1 MYVGVAAALLFALPV
16 RAQEPAPAPADA
28 ARAQVRI
35 VEQLVDAGLAEQA
48 LSAAA
53 EMRAA
58 GAVPEGLDV
67 AQARAMH
74 ARGLSTDA
82 LALLDAHLRDH
93 RKDAT
98 AWAVRG
104 VILLDTSAPARDAGR
119 VSEAVEALGRA
130 RRHAPRDAT
139 ILNNLGWALLVA
151 GKPVEAEE
159 ALRAA
164 LVQDPSSRRARN
176 NLGIALARAGHDEEA
191 LATFRAAGSEA
202 DARVNLAAVC
212 EWRGDVPGALT
223 HLRAALA
230 ATPDHPA
237 ASAALVRLA
246 SP

>member
-1 MYVGVAAALLFALPV
+1 
-16 RAQEPAPAPADA
+16 
-28 ARAQVRI
+28 
-35 VEQLVDAGLAEQA
+35 
-48 LSAAA
+48 
-53 EMRAA
+53 
-58 GAVPEGLDV
+58 V

-93 RKDAT
+93 RKDAA

-104 VILLDTSAPARDAGR
+104 VILLDMGGR
-119 VSEAVEALGRA
+119 VDDAVASLTRA

-139 ILNNLGWALLVA
+139 ILNNLGWALLVE
-151 GKPVEAEE
+151 GKPSQAEE

-176 NLGIALARAGHDEEA
+176 NLGIALARAGRDEEA
-191 LATFRAAGSEA
+191 LAAFRAAGREA
-202 DARVNLAAVC
+202 DARVNLAAAC

-230 ATPDHPA
+230 AMPDHPA
-237 ASAALVRLA
+237 ATAALARLA
-246 SP
+246 AP